1 MFAVYL
7 TRLILPSVL
16 ETLVNT
22 GHRQSMTLAA
32 ASEWRASW
40 GKGAGRLGKGRE
52 RTNEAHDEA
61 PESRTSDPKQISEL
75 ARGGGSPAAV

>member
-52 RTNEAHDEA
+52 RTNQA